1 MTNIYNKNVMN
12 KFGQIKSNI
21 ESLMTKSYGKNSF
34 KTNMKSF
41 KNHVIEN
48 EKLAEAY
55 FLYDELSKKKGLSK
69 EIVDDYV
76 NECIETIKDILTTE
90 DKKIKEINMW
100 VSEGLKN
107 DSDNNYTDI
116 DTVVYNNSVRNLEE
130 VLECKNNI
138 KKLLGENKEDV
149 KINESVNIPLSSM
162 LKIATNT
169 FNKEYG
175 DISEEDKKELKALL
189 SLSKTE
195 LVEEIV
201 NSKSIVLEKLTE
213 KINESNDEDLHEKVN
228 QTINHINES
237 EISLTSL
244 YKLKQL
250 EHGL

>member
-1 MTNIYNKNVMN
+1 MN

-21 ESLMTKSYGKNSF
+21 ESLLTKSYGKNAF

-41 KNHVIEN
+41 KSHIIEN

-69 EIVDDYV
+69 DIVDDYV
-76 NECIETIKDILTTE
+76 NECVETIKGTLTTE
-90 DKKIKEINMW
+90 SAKLKEVNMW
-100 VSEGLKN
+100 VSEGLKT
-107 DSDNNYTDI
+107 DSDNDYTNI
-116 DTVVYNNSVRNLEE
+116 DTVVYSTSIKNLEK
-130 VLECKNNI
+130 VLECKNTI
-138 KKLLGENKEDV
+138 KKLLGETEEVTKV
-149 KINESVNIPLSSM
+149 TESVNIPLSSM

-169 FNKEYG
+169 FNREYS
-175 DISEEDKKELKALL
+175 DISEEEKKELKNFL

-195 LVEEIV
+195 LTEEITL
-201 NSKSIVLEKLTE
+201 SKGVVLKKLTE
-213 KINESNDEDLHEKVN
+213 KVNESNDEDLNNRVN
-228 QTINHINES
+228 ETINRINES

>member
-1 MTNIYNKNVMN
+1 MN

-21 ESLMTKSYGKNSF
+21 ESLLTKSYGKNAF

-41 KNHVIEN
+41 KSHIIEN

-69 EIVDDYV
+69 DIVDDYV
-76 NECIETIKDILTTE
+76 NECVETIKGILTTE
-90 DKKIKEINMW
+90 SAKLKEVNMW
-100 VSEGLKN
+100 VSEGLKT
-107 DSDNNYTDI
+107 DSDNNYTNI
-116 DTVVYNNSVRNLEE
+116 DTVVYRTSIKNLEK
-130 VLECKNNI
+130 VLECKNTI
-138 KKLLGENKEDV
+138 KKLLGETEEVTKV
-149 KINESVNIPLSSM
+149 TESVNIPLSSM

-169 FNKEYG
+169 FNREYG
-175 DISEEDKKELKALL
+175 DISEEEKKELKNLL

-195 LVEEIV
+195 LTEEITI
-201 NSKSIVLEKLTE
+201 SKGVVLKKLTE
-213 KINESNDEDLHEKVN
+213 KVNESNDEDLNNRVN
-228 QTINHINES
+228 ETINRINES

>member
-1 MTNIYNKNVMN
+1 MN

-41 KNHVIEN
+41 KSHIIEN
-48 EKLAEAY
+48 EKLAKAY

-69 EIVDDYV
+69 DIVDDYV
-76 NECIETIKDILTTE
+76 NECVETIKVILTTE
-90 DKKIKEINMW
+90 STKLKEVNMW
-100 VSEGLKN
+100 VSEGLKTN
-107 DSDNNYTDI
+107 SDNNYTNI
-116 DTVVYNNSVRNLEE
+116 DTVVYSTSIKNLEK
-130 VLECKNNI
+130 VLECKNTI
-138 KKLLGENKEDV
+138 KKLLGETEEVTKV
-149 KINESVNIPLSSM
+149 TESVNIPLSSM

-169 FNKEYG
+169 FNREYG
-175 DISEEDKKELKALL
+175 DISEEEKKELKNLL

-195 LVEEIV
+195 LTEEITI
-201 NSKSIVLEKLTE
+201 SKGVVLKKLTE
-213 KINESNDEDLHEKVN
+213 KVNESNDEDLNNRVN
-228 QTINHINES
+228 ETINRINES

>member
-1 MTNIYNKNVMN
+1 MN

-21 ESLMTKSYGKNSF
+21 ESLLTKSYGKNAF

-41 KNHVIEN
+41 KSHIIEN

-69 EIVDDYV
+69 DIVDDYV
-76 NECIETIKDILTTE
+76 NECVETIKGILTTE
-90 DKKIKEINMW
+90 STKLKEVNMW
-100 VSEGLKN
+100 VSEGLKT
-107 DSDNNYTDI
+107 DSDNNYTNI
-116 DTVVYNNSVRNLEE
+116 DTVVYSTSIKNLEK
-130 VLECKNNI
+130 VLECKNTI
-138 KKLLGENKEDV
+138 KKLLGETEEVTKV
-149 KINESVNIPLSSM
+149 TESVNIPLSSM

-169 FNKEYG
+169 FNREYG
-175 DISEEDKKELKALL
+175 DISEEEKKELKNLL

-195 LVEEIV
+195 LTEEITI
-201 NSKSIVLEKLTE
+201 SKGVVLKKLTE
-213 KINESNDEDLHEKVN
+213 KVNESNDEDLNNRVN
-228 QTINHINES
+228 ETINRINES

>member
-1 MTNIYNKNVMN
+1 MN

-21 ESLMTKSYGKNSF
+21 ESLLTKSYGKNAF

-41 KNHVIEN
+41 KSHIIEN

-69 EIVDDYV
+69 DIVDDYV
-76 NECIETIKDILTTE
+76 NECVETIKGTLTTE
-90 DKKIKEINMW
+90 SAKLKEVNMW
-100 VSEGLKN
+100 VSEGLKT
-107 DSDNNYTDI
+107 DSDNDYTNI
-116 DTVVYNNSVRNLEE
+116 DTVVYSTSIKNLEK
-130 VLECKNNI
+130 VLECKNTI
-138 KKLLGENKEDV
+138 KKLLGETEEVTKV
-149 KINESVNIPLSSM
+149 TESVNIPLSSM

-169 FNKEYG
+169 FNREYG
-175 DISEEDKKELKALL
+175 DISEEEKKELKNLL

-195 LVEEIV
+195 LTEEITI
-201 NSKSIVLEKLTE
+201 SKGVVLKKLTE
-213 KINESNDEDLHEKVN
+213 KVNESNDEDLNNRVN
-228 QTINHINES
+228 ETINRINES

>member
-1 MTNIYNKNVMN
+1 MN

-21 ESLMTKSYGKNSF
+21 ESLLTKSYGKNAF

-41 KNHVIEN
+41 KSHIIEN

-69 EIVDDYV
+69 DIVDDYV
-76 NECIETIKDILTTE
+76 NECVETIKGILTTE
-90 DKKIKEINMW
+90 STKLKEVNMW
-100 VSEGLKN
+100 VSEGLKT
-107 DSDNNYTDI
+107 DSDNNYTNI
-116 DTVVYNNSVRNLEE
+116 DTVVYSTSIKNLEK
-130 VLECKNNI
+130 VLECKNTI
-138 KKLLGENKEDV
+138 KKLLGETEEVTKV
-149 KINESVNIPLSSM
+149 TESVNIPLSSM

-169 FNKEYG
+169 FNREYG
-175 DISEEDKKELKALL
+175 DISEEEKKELKNLL

-195 LVEEIV
+195 LTEEITL
-201 NSKSIVLEKLTE
+201 SKGVVLKKLTE
-213 KINESNDEDLHEKVN
+213 KVNESNDEDLNNRVN
-228 QTINHINES
+228 ETINRINES

>member
-107 DSDNNYTDI
+107 NSDNNYTDI

-175 DISEEDKKELKALL
+175 DISEEDKKE
-189 SLSKTE
+189 
-195 LVEEIV
+195 
-201 NSKSIVLEKLTE
+201 
-213 KINESNDEDLHEKVN
+213 
-228 QTINHINES
+228 
-237 EISLTSL
+237 
-244 YKLKQL
+244 
-250 EHGL
+250 

>member
-1 MTNIYNKNVMN
+1 MN

-21 ESLMTKSYGKNSF
+21 ESLLTKSYGKNAF

-41 KNHVIEN
+41 KSHIIEN

-69 EIVDDYV
+69 DIVDDYV
-76 NECIETIKDILTTE
+76 NECVETIKGTLTTE
-90 DKKIKEINMW
+90 SAKLKEVNMW
-100 VSEGLKN
+100 VSEGLKT
-107 DSDNNYTDI
+107 DSDNNYTNI
-116 DTVVYNNSVRNLEE
+116 DTVVYGTSIKNLEK
-130 VLECKNNI
+130 VLECKNTI
-138 KKLLGENKEDV
+138 KKLLGETEEVTKV
-149 KINESVNIPLSSM
+149 TESVNIPLSSM

-169 FNKEYG
+169 FNREYG
-175 DISEEDKKELKALL
+175 DISEEEKKELKNLL

-195 LVEEIV
+195 LTEEITL
-201 NSKSIVLEKLTE
+201 SKGVVLKKLTE
-213 KINESNDEDLHEKVN
+213 KVNESNDEDLNNRVN
-228 QTINHINES
+228 ETINRINES

>member
-1 MTNIYNKNVMN
+1 MN

-41 KNHVIEN
+41 KSHIIEN
-48 EKLAEAY
+48 EKLAKAY

-69 EIVDDYV
+69 DIVDDYV
-76 NECIETIKDILTTE
+76 NECVETIKVILTTE
-90 DKKIKEINMW
+90 STKLKEVNMW
-100 VSEGLKN
+100 VSEGLKTN
-107 DSDNNYTDI
+107 SDNNYTNI
-116 DTVVYNNSVRNLEE
+116 DTVVYSTSIKNLEK
-130 VLECKNNI
+130 VLECKNTI
-138 KKLLGENKEDV
+138 KKLLGESEEVSKV
-149 KINESVNIPLSSM
+149 TESVNIPLSSM

-169 FNKEYG
+169 FNREYG
-175 DISEEDKKELKALL
+175 DISEEEKKELKNLL

-195 LVEEIV
+195 LAEEITI
-201 NSKSIVLEKLTE
+201 SKSIVLEKLSE
-213 KINESNDEDLHEKVN
+213 KVNESNDEDLNNRVN
-228 QTINHINES
+228 ETINRINKS

>member
-1 MTNIYNKNVMN
+1 MN

-21 ESLMTKSYGKNSF
+21 ESLLTKSYGKNAF

-41 KNHVIEN
+41 KSHIIEN

-69 EIVDDYV
+69 DIVDDYV
-76 NECIETIKDILTTE
+76 NECVETIKGTLTTE
-90 DKKIKEINMW
+90 STKLKEVNMW
-100 VSEGLKN
+100 VSEGLKT
-107 DSDNNYTDI
+107 DSDNNYTNI
-116 DTVVYNNSVRNLEE
+116 DTVVYSTSIKNLEK
-130 VLECKNNI
+130 VLECKNTI
-138 KKLLGENKEDV
+138 KKLLGETEEVTKV
-149 KINESVNIPLSSM
+149 TESVNIPLSSM

-169 FNKEYG
+169 FNREYG
-175 DISEEDKKELKALL
+175 DISEEEKKELKNLL

-195 LVEEIV
+195 LTEEITI
-201 NSKSIVLEKLTE
+201 SKGVVLKKLTE
-213 KINESNDEDLHEKVN
+213 KVNESNDEDLNNRVN
-228 QTINHINES
+228 ETINRINES

>member
-1 MTNIYNKNVMN
+1 MN

-21 ESLMTKSYGKNSF
+21 ESLLTKSYGKNTF

-41 KNHVIEN
+41 KSHIIEN

-69 EIVDDYV
+69 DIVDDYV
-76 NECIETIKDILTTE
+76 NECVETIKGILTTE
-90 DKKIKEINMW
+90 SAKLKEVNMW
-100 VSEGLKN
+100 VSEGLKT
-107 DSDNNYTDI
+107 DSDNNYTNI
-116 DTVVYNNSVRNLEE
+116 DTVVYSTSIKNLEK
-130 VLECKNNI
+130 VLECKNTI
-138 KKLLGENKEDV
+138 KKLLGETEEVTKV
-149 KINESVNIPLSSM
+149 TESVNIPLSSM

-169 FNKEYG
+169 FNREYG
-175 DISEEDKKELKALL
+175 DISEEEKKELKNLL

-195 LVEEIV
+195 LTEEITI
-201 NSKSIVLEKLTE
+201 SKGVVLKKLTE
-213 KINESNDEDLHEKVN
+213 KVNESNDEDLNNRVN
-228 QTINHINES
+228 ETINRINES

>member
-1 MTNIYNKNVMN
+1 MN

-21 ESLMTKSYGKNSF
+21 ESLLTKSYGKNAF

-41 KNHVIEN
+41 KSHIIEN

-69 EIVDDYV
+69 DIVDDYV
-76 NECIETIKDILTTE
+76 NECVETIKGTLTTE
-90 DKKIKEINMW
+90 SAKLKEVNMW
-100 VSEGLKN
+100 VSEGLKT
-107 DSDNNYTDI
+107 DSDNNYTNI
-116 DTVVYNNSVRNLEE
+116 DTVVYSTSIKNLEK
-130 VLECKNNI
+130 VLECKNTI
-138 KKLLGENKEDV
+138 KKLLGETEEVTKV
-149 KINESVNIPLSSM
+149 TESVNIPLSSM

-169 FNKEYG
+169 FNREYG
-175 DISEEDKKELKALL
+175 DISEEEKKELKNLL

-195 LVEEIV
+195 LTEEITI
-201 NSKSIVLEKLTE
+201 SKGIVLKKLTE
-213 KINESNDEDLHEKVN
+213 KVNESNDEDLNNRVN
-228 QTINHINES
+228 ETINRINES

>member
-1 MTNIYNKNVMN
+1 MN

-21 ESLMTKSYGKNSF
+21 ESLLTKSYGKNTF

-41 KNHVIEN
+41 KSHIIEN

-69 EIVDDYV
+69 DIVDDYV
-76 NECIETIKDILTTE
+76 NECVEKIKGTLTTE
-90 DKKIKEINMW
+90 SDKLKEVNMW
-100 VSEGLKN
+100 VSEGLKT
-107 DSDNNYTDI
+107 DSDNNYTNI
-116 DTVVYNNSVRNLEE
+116 DTVVYSTSIKNLEK
-130 VLECKNNI
+130 VLEGKNTI
-138 KKLLGENKEDV
+138 KKLLGETEEVTKV
-149 KINESVNIPLSSM
+149 TESVNIPLSSM

-169 FNKEYG
+169 FNREYG
-175 DISEEDKKELKALL
+175 DISEEEKKELKNLL

-195 LVEEIV
+195 LTEEITI
-201 NSKSIVLEKLTE
+201 SKGVVLKKLTE
-213 KINESNDEDLHEKVN
+213 KVNESNDEDLNNRVN
-228 QTINHINES
+228 ETINRINES

>member
-1 MTNIYNKNVMN
+1 MN

-21 ESLMTKSYGKNSF
+21 ESLLTKSYGKNTF

-41 KNHVIEN
+41 KSHIIEN

-69 EIVDDYV
+69 DIVDDYV
-76 NECIETIKDILTTE
+76 NECVETIKGTLTTE
-90 DKKIKEINMW
+90 SAKLKEVNMW
-100 VSEGLKN
+100 VSEGLKT
-107 DSDNNYTDI
+107 DSDNNYTNI
-116 DTVVYNNSVRNLEE
+116 DTVVYSTSIKNLEK
-130 VLECKNNI
+130 VLECKNTI
-138 KKLLGENKEDV
+138 KKLLGETEEVTKV
-149 KINESVNIPLSSM
+149 TESVNIPLSSM

-169 FNKEYG
+169 FNREYG
-175 DISEEDKKELKALL
+175 DISEEEKKELKNLL

-195 LVEEIV
+195 LTEEITI
-201 NSKSIVLEKLTE
+201 SKGVVLKKLTE
-213 KINESNDEDLHEKVN
+213 KVNESNDEDLNNRVN
-228 QTINHINES
+228 ETINRINES

>member
-1 MTNIYNKNVMN
+1 MN

-21 ESLMTKSYGKNSF
+21 ESLLTKSYGKNAF

-41 KNHVIEN
+41 KSHIIEN

-69 EIVDDYV
+69 DIVDDYV
-76 NECIETIKDILTTE
+76 NECVETIKGILTTE
-90 DKKIKEINMW
+90 SAKLKEVNMW
-100 VSEGLKN
+100 VSEGLKT
-107 DSDNNYTDI
+107 DSDNDYTNI
-116 DTVVYNNSVRNLEE
+116 DTVVYSTSIKNLEK
-130 VLECKNNI
+130 VLECKNTI
-138 KKLLGENKEDV
+138 KKLLGETEEVTKV
-149 KINESVNIPLSSM
+149 TESVNIPLSSM

-169 FNKEYG
+169 FNREYG
-175 DISEEDKKELKALL
+175 DISEEEKKELKNLL

-195 LVEEIV
+195 LTEEITL
-201 NSKSIVLEKLTE
+201 SKGVVLKKLTE
-213 KINESNDEDLHEKVN
+213 KVNESNDEDLNNRVN
-228 QTINHINES
+228 ETINRINES

>member
-1 MTNIYNKNVMN
+1 
-12 KFGQIKSNI
+12 
-21 ESLMTKSYGKNSF
+21 
-34 KTNMKSF
+34 
-41 KNHVIEN
+41 
-48 EKLAEAY
+48 
-55 FLYDELSKKKGLSK
+55 
-69 EIVDDYV
+69 
-76 NECIETIKDILTTE
+76 
-90 DKKIKEINMW
+90 MW

-107 DSDNNYTDI
+107 NSDNNYTDI

-195 LVEEIV
+195 LA
-201 NSKSIVLEKLTE
+201 
-213 KINESNDEDLHEKVN
+213 
-228 QTINHINES
+228 
-237 EISLTSL
+237 
-244 YKLKQL
+244 
-250 EHGL
+250 

>member
-1 MTNIYNKNVMN
+1 MN

-21 ESLMTKSYGKNSF
+21 ESLLTKSYGKNAF

-41 KNHVIEN
+41 KSHIIEN

-69 EIVDDYV
+69 DIVDDYV
-76 NECIETIKDILTTE
+76 NECVETIKGILTTE
-90 DKKIKEINMW
+90 STKLKEVNMW
-100 VSEGLKN
+100 VSEGLKI
-107 DSDNNYTDI
+107 DSDNNYTNI
-116 DTVVYNNSVRNLEE
+116 DTVVYSTSIKNLEK
-130 VLECKNNI
+130 VLECKNTI
-138 KKLLGENKEDV
+138 KKLLGETEEVTKV
-149 KINESVNIPLSSM
+149 TESVNIPLSSM

-169 FNKEYG
+169 FNREYG
-175 DISEEDKKELKALL
+175 DISEEEKKELKNLL

-195 LVEEIV
+195 LTEEITL
-201 NSKSIVLEKLTE
+201 SKGVVLKKLTE
-213 KINESNDEDLHEKVN
+213 KVNESNDEDLNNRVN
-228 QTINHINES
+228 ETINRINES

>member
-1 MTNIYNKNVMN
+1 MN

-21 ESLMTKSYGKNSF
+21 ESLLTKSYGKNTF

-41 KNHVIEN
+41 KSHIIEN

-69 EIVDDYV
+69 DIVDDYV
-76 NECIETIKDILTTE
+76 NECVEKIKGTLTTE
-90 DKKIKEINMW
+90 SDKLKEVNMW
-100 VSEGLKN
+100 VSEGLKT
-107 DSDNNYTDI
+107 DSDNNYTNI
-116 DTVVYNNSVRNLEE
+116 DTVVYSTSIKNLEK
-130 VLECKNNI
+130 VLECKNTI
-138 KKLLGENKEDV
+138 KKLLGVTEEVTKV
-149 KINESVNIPLSSM
+149 TESVNIPLSSM

-169 FNKEYG
+169 FNREYG
-175 DISEEDKKELKALL
+175 DISEEEKKELKNLL

-195 LVEEIV
+195 LTEEITI
-201 NSKSIVLEKLTE
+201 SKGVVLKKLTE
-213 KINESNDEDLHEKVN
+213 KVNESNDEDLNNRVN
-228 QTINHINES
+228 ETINRINES